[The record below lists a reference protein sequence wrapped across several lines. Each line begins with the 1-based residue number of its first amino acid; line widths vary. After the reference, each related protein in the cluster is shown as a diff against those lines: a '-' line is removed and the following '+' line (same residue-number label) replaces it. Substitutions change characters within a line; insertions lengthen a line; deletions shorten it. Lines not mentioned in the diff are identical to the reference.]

1 MRRLFRLPICAFAV
15 NRDMS
20 DEAPTIPLQYFYRDE
35 QEIRERSAAFA
46 KMMATRRTVRDYTP
60 KPVPRDIIENCI
72 RTAGSAPSGANQ
84 QPWHF
89 VAIRDQKTKSAIRQA
104 AEEEE
109 RAFYAG
115 RAGDEWL
122 SALSHLGTDDQKPFL
137 ETAPWL
143 IAIFAER
150 FSIDEDGQKT
160 KNYYVPESVGIATGF
175 LIAALHEAGLATLT
189 HTPAPMSFL
198 REICKRPEN
207 EKPIILLVVGY
218 PSDDAHIPA
227 IERKGL
233 DQITSWID

>member
-1 MRRLFRLPICAFAV
+1 MCRLFYLPNHAFAV
-15 NRDMS
+15 NRDMT
-20 DEAPTIPLQYFYRDE
+20 DETPTIPLEFKCRSDA
-35 QEIRERSAAFA
+35 EIQERSAAFA
-46 KMMATRRTVRDYTP
+46 NMMAARRTVRDYAPT
-60 KPVPRDIIENCI
+60 PVPRAIIENCI
-72 RTAGSAPSGANQ
+72 MTAGSAPSGANQ

-89 VAIRDQKTKSAIRQA
+89 VAIGDAQTKSAIRQA

-122 SALSHLGTDDQKPFL
+122 NALSHLGTDDQKPFL

-150 FSIDEDGQKT
+150 FSVDQNGQKT

-175 LIAALHEAGLATLT
+175 LITALHEAGLATLT

-207 EKPIILLVVGY
+207 EKPVILLVVGY
-218 PSDDAHIPA
+218 PTDDTRVPA
-227 IERKGL
+227 IERKPL
-233 DQITSWID
+233 NQITSWIE